1 MLILGVLTGLQ
12 LDKDRVIHVRQLRAV
27 LVDGGQV
34 VELVCDSLQ
43 LQFQAPRD
51 EELPNEPLNRQKT
64 QGGRRLDLNKVFGCI
79 LDGRHLGLRWVL
91 CCREKVQHDKTI
103 SGKVQDL
110 PAKLEL
116 GQDCPQV
123 ILMSQKFLKRP

>member
-12 LDKDRVIHVRQLRAV
+12 LDEDRIIHVRQLRAV

-43 LQFQAPRD
+43 LQFQAPPD
-51 EELPNEPLNRQKT
+51 EEFPNEPLNRQKT
-64 QGGRRLDLNKVFGCI
+64 QGGRRLDLNKVFHCI
-79 LDGRHLGLRWVL
+79 LDGRHLGLRGVL
-91 CCREKVQHDKTI
+91 CCREEVQHDKAI

-110 PAKLEL
+110 PA
-116 GQDCPQV
+116 
-123 ILMSQKFLKRP
+123 